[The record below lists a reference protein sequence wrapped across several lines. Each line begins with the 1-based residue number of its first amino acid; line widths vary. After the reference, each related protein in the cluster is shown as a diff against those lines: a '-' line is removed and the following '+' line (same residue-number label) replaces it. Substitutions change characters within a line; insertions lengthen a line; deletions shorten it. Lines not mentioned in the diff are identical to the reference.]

1 MSTQPG
7 VDEDELNR
15 DLPPQPFGNNLRER
29 FPHTKTGLV
38 VRTGEGENRQ
48 CTVSFGTPEQ
58 SETDSLRYPVVVNS
72 GGRAYGNNRGE
83 SLNTNT
89 GRATTCYIDQN
100 GDKHC
105 TAYGADL
112 ADPNMT
118 GSLTVHSTVNSMG
131 GSDRNPKGVSL
142 VNQQQWP
149 DYDND
154 GFPITTS
161 RPKQE
166 GDNPS
171 GGGENVTGDLPNTTR
186 YTHTQKETL
195 DALPGSG
202 DRFSCDWLFPVC
214 RDMDCTL
221 VQMPDQ
227 YDTNEFFSYQKDQD
241 FGEDSQA
248 FPDPGR
254 LFMPDVVTRM
264 GEKLNLDKRRGGGMK
279 RELVGR
285 NGGGRQLIFPGTG
298 KATLYKGNRWFPR
311 LYGNQWW
318 LGRHQWFRPYYER
331 YAPLWY
337 PAYWTPLYVYDERNA
352 YVRNPELST
361 MSVVPSMALPCF
373 EADLGVLRYDRQS
386 LSRDEEARVESTLNG
401 INQQLE
407 LFKLEMQFN
416 PSYVYWTK
424 RGFVV
429 VPDLD
434 RGCFVWAYTRQQGG
448 MMGMSAS
455 SPSLDLDAN
464 KGKQTHKHSHQHEHT
479 GVDLQKEV
487 ATLANEKIL
496 FDVYSEKTP
505 YTGHF
510 ISQDGDVYAYTIDSQ
525 GKGKTTFVDRLF
537 DVTVPLNE
545 IERLKDMLRAA
556 AKAKVDHFRH
566 DSGDRKYWGFLGN
579 ERMFIRGDDNSHSAE
594 ADALVNEIDR
604 ILFKK
609 KSLYP
614 PAY

>member
-1 MSTQPG
+1 MSGDDTDYDKLEQDILKNTPG
-7 VDEDELNR
+7 
-15 DLPPQPFGNNLRER
+15 
-29 FPHTKTGLV
+29 
-38 VRTGEGENRQ
+38 
-48 CTVSFGTPEQ
+48 
-58 SETDSLRYPVVVNS
+58 
-72 GGRAYGNNRGE
+72 GNNRRE

-89 GRATTCYIDQN
+89 GSGPVCYIDQN
-100 GDKHC
+100 GDRQC
-105 TAYGADL
+105 VMFSADL
-112 ADPNMT
+112 TDPNMT
-118 GSLTVHSTVNSMG
+118 DSLRYPTVLKTM
-131 GSDRNPKGVSL
+131 DPNPKGVSL
-142 VNQQQWP
+142 VNKNQWP
-149 DYDND
+149 DLYDKN
-154 GFPITTS
+154 GYPANLS
-161 RPKQE
+161 HP
-166 GDNPS
+166 
-171 GGGENVTGDLPNTTR
+171 TR
-186 YTHTQKETL
+186 YPHTQKETL
-195 DALPGSG
+195 DALPGKDDGYSYDRLFQACGEWSG
-202 DRFSCDWLFPVC
+202 VPGSKN
-214 RDMDCTL
+214 CTFVEIPDSDTNGFL
-221 VQMPDQ
+221 LDQ
-227 YDTNEFFSYQKDQD
+227 YGQDQ
-241 FGEDSQA
+241 GDSP
-248 FPDPGR
+248 PDPESLRFHPIVKG
-254 LFMPDVVTRM
+254 MD
-264 GEKLNLDKRRGGGMK
+264 EKLNLDKRRGGGMK

-298 KATLYKGNRWFPR
+298 KASLYKGNRWFPR

-386 LSRDEEARVESTLNG
+386 LSRDEEVRVESTLNG

-525 GKGKTTFVDRLF
+525 GKSRTTFVDRLF

-545 IERLKDMLRAA
+545 IERLKDMLRAV

-566 DSGDRKYWGFLGN
+566 DSGDRKYWGFLSN

-609 KSLYP
+609 KPLYP
-614 PAY
+614 SY

>member
-1 MSTQPG
+1 
-7 VDEDELNR
+7 
-15 DLPPQPFGNNLRER
+15 
-29 FPHTKTGLV
+29 
-38 VRTGEGENRQ
+38 
-48 CTVSFGTPEQ
+48 
-58 SETDSLRYPVVVNS
+58 
-72 GGRAYGNNRGE
+72 
-83 SLNTNT
+83 
-89 GRATTCYIDQN
+89 
-100 GDKHC
+100 
-105 TAYGADL
+105 
-112 ADPNMT
+112 
-118 GSLTVHSTVNSMG
+118 
-131 GSDRNPKGVSL
+131 
-142 VNQQQWP
+142 
-149 DYDND
+149 
-154 GFPITTS
+154 
-161 RPKQE
+161 
-166 GDNPS
+166 
-171 GGGENVTGDLPNTTR
+171 
-186 YTHTQKETL
+186 
-195 DALPGSG
+195 
-202 DRFSCDWLFPVC
+202 
-214 RDMDCTL
+214 
-221 VQMPDQ
+221 
-227 YDTNEFFSYQKDQD
+227 
-241 FGEDSQA
+241 
-248 FPDPGR
+248 
-254 LFMPDVVTRM
+254 
-264 GEKLNLDKRRGGGMK
+264 
-279 RELVGR
+279 
-285 NGGGRQLIFPGTG
+285 
-298 KATLYKGNRWFPR
+298 
-311 LYGNQWW
+311 
-318 LGRHQWFRPYYER
+318 
-331 YAPLWY
+331 
-337 PAYWTPLYVYDERNA
+337 
-352 YVRNPELST
+352 

-386 LSRDEEARVESTLNG
+386 LSRDEEARVDSTLNG

-434 RGCFVWAYTRQQGG
+434 RGCFVWAYTRRQQQGG

-455 SPSLDLDAN
+455 SPSLDLDAK
-464 KGKQTHKHSHQHEHT
+464 KGKETHKHSHHQHEHA

-545 IERLKDMLRAA
+545 IERLKDMLRAV

-614 PAY
+614 AAH